1 MRHAPAAALPRS
13 AEAFS
18 AFFLGAPWPMHLVDA
33 RGTPGVCNPA
43 LVELL
48 GLEDPTP
55 SASELLTPEAVRQLA
70 QASRR
75 LAKGGCDFVDRPLT
89 YLHASGTPIRA
100 ARQRL
105 IPLER
110 EDEGEPTYLAM
121 LSELVPPQPFSR
133 ATLQSRM
140 AQAIAHDF
148 NNVFTV
154 AASYVDLVRHQV
166 EEDPHGQQL
175 ERALKACRRGI
186 ALVDALQLLTALDG
200 LPPTETDLNELL
212 DRQERVLSQTLSPG
226 PKLRIQCDEDL
237 PILRAHPS
245 RVGQL
250 VADLVANALM
260 RWPQAS
266 RLELHARR
274 ARAEHP
280 GVELTITGSDD
291 PNAAYEGPFWPMLV
305 GSVEQDEHLTRVPEI
320 IAEFAVDVICDQHA
334 ITAFLPA
341 PTLH

>member
-1 MRHAPAAALPRS
+1 MRHATTAALPRS

-33 RGTPGVCNPA
+33 QGTPGVCNPA

-48 GLEDPTP
+48 GLEDSTP
-55 SASELLTPEAVRQLA
+55 SPEELLTPEAARQLA
-70 QASRR
+70 RASRL
-75 LAKGGCDFVDRPLT
+75 LAQGERDFVDRALT

-110 EDEGEPTYLAM
+110 EEGAEPTYLAM
-121 LSELVPPQPFSR
+121 LNELVPPQPFSR

-166 EEDPHGQQL
+166 EDDPHGQQL
-175 ERALKACRRGI
+175 ERALRACRRGI
-186 ALVDALQLLTALDG
+186 ALVDALQLLTSLDG

-212 DRQERVLSQTLSPG
+212 ERQQRVLSQTLSPG
-226 PKLRIQCDEDL
+226 PKLHVSCEEDL

-266 RLELHARR
+266 RLELSARH

-280 GVELTITGSDD
+280 GVELTIGGPDD
-291 PNAAYEGPFWPMLV
+291 PNAVYEGPFWPMLV
-305 GSVEQDEHLTRVPEI
+305 GRVEHNEHMTRVPDV
-320 IAEFAVDVICDQHA
+320 IAEFSVDVICDQHA

>member
-1 MRHAPAAALPRS
+1 MRHAPAVALPRS

-33 RGTPGVCNPA
+33 QGSPGVCNPA
-43 LVELL
+43 LVDLL
-48 GLEDPTP
+48 GLSNP
-55 SASELLTPEAVRQLA
+55 SPPHAELLTPEGARQLA
-70 QASRR
+70 RASRR
-75 LAKGGCDFVDRPLT
+75 LAKGGCDFVDRALT
-89 YLHASGTPIRA
+89 YLHASGTPMRA
-100 ARQRL
+100 ARLRL

-110 EDEGEPTYLAM
+110 DDEGEPGYLAM
-121 LSELVPPQPFSR
+121 LNELVPPQPFSR
-133 ATLQSRM
+133 AELQSRM

-166 EEDPHGQQL
+166 EDDAHGQQL

-186 ALVDALQLLTALDG
+186 ALVDALQLLTSLDG

-212 DRQERVLSQTLSPG
+212 ERQQRVLSQTLSPG
-226 PKLRIQCDEDL
+226 PKLVVNAEEDL

-266 RLELHARR
+266 RLELNARR

-280 GVELTITGSDD
+280 GVELSIGGADD
-291 PNAAYEGPFWPMLV
+291 PNTAYDGPFWPMLV
-305 GSVEQDEHLTRVPEI
+305 GRVEQDEHLTRVPEVV
-320 IAEFAVDVICDQHA
+320 AEFDVDVICDQHA